1 MRADALGLFWEDRPP
16 PPKEKAEKARRTP
29 PDPVWLR
36 PDYLPGLEEAL
47 RFPVLV
53 MSNSELV
60 QASMIRDRFV
70 FDIECYINYFIAS
83 FRSVATGKAVFFEMY
98 EGHPLDV
105 GKLRWVLENITTV
118 GFNSLSY
125 DLPITLLALAGKPN
139 ALLKHAT
146 NQIINEGWRG
156 SDVLKQ
162 YKVKGVKIDHI
173 DLIEVAPLRASL
185 KIYGG
190 RLHVPRM
197 QDLPFHP
204 DTVLSPEQIAC
215 VRWYNINSDLTSTAF
230 LHECLKE
237 HIDLRTTLSNETGID
252 LRSKSDA
259 QIAEAVLG
267 EELRRRTGRRP
278 EKPVIEVGTAYR
290 YRVPNFIRYQSQ
302 LMNWALSVVANSNFL
317 VDETGSIGMPE
328 EIKALQLDINGSVYR
343 MGIGGLHSSE
353 STAAHHSDDDYV
365 LIDRD
370 VTSYYPFIILILG
383 LFPPHL
389 GPIFLDIYRGIVDRR
404 ISAKQGAS
412 KLKELLKQEGL
423 EHSIKIEYNH
433 KLETLSVIADS
444 LKITINGSFGKLGSK
459 YSILYAPDLLIQVT
473 VTGQLS
479 LLMLIER
486 LELAGIHV
494 VSANTDGIVIKC
506 PRKGQHVMDQI
517 IAQWEQD
524 TGFQT
529 EGTIYKSLYSRDV
542 NNYIAVKEDGSTKCK
557 GAYANPWASKK
568 NMAERL
574 HKNPTNTICVEAV
587 EALLTKNIPIM
598 TTVRRC
604 KDITKF
610 VSVRSVKGGA
620 VKVWDRIPPP
630 AHSSQEELLKL
641 AGFVP
646 FSKDSWVREGDTIGR
661 AAMNTER
668 AYKAAWDELSKPGL
682 TEYLGKSIRWY
693 YAVGVQGEIVYATN
707 GNKVPRSEGAKP
719 MMDLPDEFPADVDFE
734 WYEQECEKIL
744 QAIGYSSKA

>member
-16 PPKEKAEKARRTP
+16 PPKEKAEKAKRTP
-29 PDPVWLR
+29 PDPVWLK

-47 RFPVLV
+47 RFPIGV
-53 MSNSELV
+53 MTDEELV
-60 QASMIRDRFV
+60 QAAAARDRLL
-70 FDIECYINYFIAS
+70 FDIECYENYFIAS
-83 FRSVATGKAVFFEMY
+83 FRSLATGKAVFFELY
-98 EGHPLDV
+98 DGHPLDINRL
-105 GKLRWVLENITTV
+105 GWVMQNFTTV

-125 DLPITLLALAGKPN
+125 DLPITYLALAGKPT

-146 NQIINEGWRG
+146 NQIILEGWRG

-162 YKVKGVKIDHI
+162 YKVRAPKGIDHI

-204 DTVLSPEQIAC
+204 DTVLSPEQRAC

-230 LHECLKE
+230 LHECLRE
-237 HIDLRTTLSNETGID
+237 HLDLRTTLSNESGID

-259 QIAEAVLG
+259 QIAEAVIAEDLT
-267 EELRRRTGRRP
+267 RRMGRRP
-278 EKPVIEVGTAYR
+278 EKPVIDVGTSYR
-290 YRVPNFIRYQSQ
+290 YRVPHFIQYQSQ
-302 LMNWALSVVANSNFL
+302 LMNWALSVVANANFV

-328 EIKALQLDINGSVYR
+328 EIKALKLDINGSVYR

-353 STAAHHSDDDYV
+353 STAAHHSDENYI
-365 LIDRD
+365 LIDKD
-370 VTSYYPFIILILG
+370 VTSYYPFIILNLG
-383 LFPPHL
+383 LFPHHL
-389 GPIFLDIYRGIVDRR
+389 GPTFLHVYKNIVDRR
-404 ISAKQGAS
+404 IAAKARGD
-412 KLKELLKQEGL
+412 KV
-423 EHSIKIEYNH
+423 
-433 KLETLSVIADS
+433 TADS

-459 YSILYAPDLLIQVT
+459 YSILYSPDLLIQVT

-486 LELAGIHV
+486 LEMAGIHV

-506 PRKGQHVMDQI
+506 PRNGQHVMDAI
-517 IAQWEQD
+517 IAQWEKD

-529 EGTIYKSLYSRDV
+529 EGTIYKALYSRDV

-574 HKNPTNTICVEAV
+574 HKNPTTTICVEAV

-598 TTVRRC
+598 TTVRGC

-620 VKVWDRIPPP
+620 VKVWERIPPP
-630 AHSSQEELLKL
+630 AHGSQEELLRM

-646 FSKDSWVREGDTIGR
+646 FSNGSWTEADDKHGR
-661 AAMNTER
+661 YAMNVDR
-668 AYKAAWDELSKPGL
+668 AYKIAWNRLSKPGL
-682 TEYLGKSIRWY
+682 TEFLGKSIRWY
-693 YAVGVQGEIVYATN
+693 YARGVEGEIVYATN

-719 MMDLPDEFPADVDFE
+719 LMDLPKEFPEDVDFE
-734 WYEQECEKIL
+734 WYEAECEKIL
-744 QAIGYSSKA
+744 QAIGYSVAVS

>member
-16 PPKEKAEKARRTP
+16 PPKKKAEKAKRTP
-29 PDPVWLR
+29 PNPVWLK

-47 RFPVLV
+47 RFPMGV
-53 MSNSELV
+53 MTDEELV
-60 QASMIRDRFV
+60 QAAVARDRLL
-70 FDIECYINYFIAS
+70 FDIECYKNYFIAS
-83 FRSVATGKAVFFEMY
+83 FRSLSTGKTVFFELY
-98 EGHPLDV
+98 EGYPLDINR
-105 GKLRWVLENITTV
+105 LRWVMQNFTIV

-125 DLPITLLALAGKPN
+125 DLPITYLALAGKPT
-139 ALLKHAT
+139 ALLKHVS
-146 NQIINEGWRG
+146 NQIILEGWRS

-162 YKVKGVKIDHI
+162 YKVRALKGIDHI

-204 DTVLSPEQIAC
+204 DTVLSPDQRAC

-230 LHECLKE
+230 LHECLRE
-237 HIDLRTTLSNETGID
+237 HLDLRTTLSNESGID

-259 QIAEAVLG
+259 QIAEAVIAEDLT
-267 EELRRRTGRRP
+267 RRMGCRP
-278 EKPVIEVGTAYR
+278 EKPVIDVGTSYR
-290 YRVPNFIRYQSQ
+290 YRMPHFIRYQSQ
-302 LMNWALSVVANSNFL
+302 LMNWALSVVAKANFV

-328 EIKALQLDINGSVYR
+328 EIKTLKLDINGSVYR

-353 STAAHHSDDDYV
+353 STAAHHSDENYI
-365 LIDRD
+365 LIDKD
-370 VTSYYPFIILILG
+370 VTSYYPFIILNLG
-383 LFPPHL
+383 LYPHHL
-389 GPIFLDIYRGIVDRR
+389 GPTFLHVYKNIVDRR
-404 ISAKQGAS
+404 IAAKERGD
-412 KLKELLKQEGL
+412 KV
-423 EHSIKIEYNH
+423 
-433 KLETLSVIADS
+433 TADS

-459 YSILYAPDLLIQVT
+459 YSILYSPDLLIQVT

-486 LELAGIHV
+486 LEIAGIHV

-506 PRKGQHVMDQI
+506 PRNGQHVMDAI
-517 IAQWEQD
+517 ISQWEKD

-529 EGTIYKSLYSRDV
+529 EGTIYKALYSRDV

-574 HKNPTNTICVEAV
+574 HKNPTTIICVEAV

-598 TTVRRC
+598 TTVRGCR
-604 KDITKF
+604 DITKF

-620 VKVWDRIPPP
+620 VKVWERTPPP
-630 AHSSQEELLKL
+630 AHESQEELLRT

-661 AAMNTER
+661 TARNTER
-668 AYKAAWDELSKPGL
+668 AYKEARDELSKPGL

-693 YAVGVQGEIVYATN
+693 YAVAVHGEIVYATN

>member
-16 PPKEKAEKARRTP
+16 PPKEKAEKAKRTP
-29 PDPVWLR
+29 PDPVWLK

-47 RFPVLV
+47 RFPIGV
-53 MSNSELV
+53 MTDEELV
-60 QASMIRDRFV
+60 QAAAARDRLL
-70 FDIECYINYFIAS
+70 FDIECYENYFIAS
-83 FRSVATGKAVFFEMY
+83 FRSLATGKAVFFELY
-98 EGHPLDV
+98 DGHPLDINRL
-105 GKLRWVLENITTV
+105 GWVMQNFTTV

-125 DLPITLLALAGKPN
+125 DLPITYMALAGKPT

-146 NQIINEGWRG
+146 NQIILEGWRG

-162 YKVKGVKIDHI
+162 YKVRTPKGIDHI

-204 DTVLSPEQIAC
+204 DTVLSPEQRAC

-230 LHECLKE
+230 LHECLRE
-237 HIDLRTTLSNETGID
+237 HLDLRTTLSNESGID

-259 QIAEAVLG
+259 QIAEAVIAEDLT
-267 EELRRRTGRRP
+267 RRMGRRP
-278 EKPVIEVGTAYR
+278 EKPVIDVGTSYR
-290 YRVPNFIRYQSQ
+290 YRVPHFIQYQSQ
-302 LMNWALSVVANSNFL
+302 LMNWALSVVANANFV

-328 EIKALQLDINGSVYR
+328 EIKALKLDINGSVYR

-353 STAAHHSDDDYV
+353 STAAHHSDENYI
-365 LIDRD
+365 LIDKD
-370 VTSYYPFIILILG
+370 VTSYYPFIILNLG
-383 LFPPHL
+383 LFPHHL
-389 GPIFLDIYRGIVDRR
+389 GPTFLHVYKNIVDRR
-404 ISAKQGAS
+404 IAAKARGD
-412 KLKELLKQEGL
+412 KV
-423 EHSIKIEYNH
+423 
-433 KLETLSVIADS
+433 TADS

-459 YSILYAPDLLIQVT
+459 YSILYSPDLLIQVT

-486 LELAGIHV
+486 LEIAGIHV

-506 PRKGQHVMDQI
+506 PRNGQHIMDAI
-517 IAQWEQD
+517 IAQWEKD

-529 EGTIYKSLYSRDV
+529 EGTIYKALYSRDV

-574 HKNPTNTICVEAV
+574 HKNPTTTICVEAV

-598 TTVRRC
+598 TTVRGC

-620 VKVWDRIPPP
+620 VKVWERIPPP
-630 AHSSQEELLKL
+630 AHGSQEELLRM

-646 FSKDSWVREGDTIGR
+646 FSNGSWTEADDKHGR
-661 AAMNTER
+661 YAMNVDR
-668 AYKAAWDELSKPGL
+668 AYKMAWDRLSKPGL
-682 TEYLGKSIRWY
+682 TEFLGKSIRWY
-693 YAVGVQGEIVYATN
+693 YARGVEGEIVYATN

-719 MMDLPDEFPADVDFE
+719 LMDLPKEFPEDVDFE
-734 WYEQECEKIL
+734 WYEAECEKIL
-744 QAIGYSSKA
+744 QAIGYSVAVT

>member
-16 PPKEKAEKARRTP
+16 PPKEKAEKAKRTP

-53 MSNSELV
+53 MNDAEVLH
-60 QASMIRDRFV
+60 AAMTRDRLL
-70 FDIECYINYFIAS
+70 FDIECYENYFIAS
-83 FRSVATGKAVFFEMY
+83 FRSLATGKAVFFEMY
-98 EGHPLDV
+98 DGHPLDV
-105 GKLRWVLENITTV
+105 GKLRWVLENTTTV

-125 DLPITLLALAGKPN
+125 DLPITFLALAGKPN
-139 ALLKHAT
+139 ALLKRAT
-146 NQIINEGWRG
+146 NQIILEGWRG
-156 SDVLKQ
+156 SDVMKQ

-230 LHECLKE
+230 LHECLRD
-237 HIDLRTTLSNETGID
+237 HLDLRTTLSNETGID

-259 QIAEAVLG
+259 QIAEAVIA
-267 EELRRRTGRRP
+267 EEMTRRMGRRP
-278 EKPVIEVGTAYR
+278 EKPVIEVGTAYS
-290 YRVPNFIRYQSQ
+290 YRVPHFIRYQSQ
-302 LMNWALSVVANSNFL
+302 LMNWALSVVANANFL

-353 STAAHHSDDDYV
+353 STAAHHSDENYI
-365 LIDRD
+365 LIDKD
-370 VTSYYPFIILILG
+370 VTSYYPFIILNLG
-383 LFPPHL
+383 LYPHHL
-389 GPIFLDIYRGIVDRR
+389 GPTFLHVYKNIVDRR
-404 ISAKQGAS
+404 IAAKERGD
-412 KLKELLKQEGL
+412 KV
-423 EHSIKIEYNH
+423 
-433 KLETLSVIADS
+433 TADS

-459 YSILYAPDLLIQVT
+459 YSILYSPDLLIQVT

-587 EALLTKNIPIM
+587 EALLTKNVPIM
-598 TTVRRC
+598 TTVRGC

-707 GNKVPRSEGAKP
+707 GNKVPRSDGAKP

-744 QAIGYSSKA
+744 QVIGYSSKA

>member
-16 PPKEKAEKARRTP
+16 PPKEKAEKAKRTP
-29 PDPVWLR
+29 PDPVWLK

-47 RFPVLV
+47 RFP
-53 MSNSELV
+53 MTIMTDEELV
-60 QASMIRDRFV
+60 QAAMARDRLL
-70 FDIECYINYFIAS
+70 FDIECYQNYFIAS
-83 FRSVATGKAVFFEMY
+83 FRSLATGKAVFFEMY
-98 EGHPLDV
+98 DGHPLDINRL
-105 GKLRWVLENITTV
+105 GWVMQNFTTV

-125 DLPITLLALAGKPN
+125 DLPVTYLALAGKPN

-146 NQIINEGWRG
+146 NQIIVEGWRG

-162 YKVKGVKIDHI
+162 YKVKAPKGIDHI

-190 RLHVPRM
+190 RLNVPRM

-230 LHECLKE
+230 LHECLRD
-237 HIDLRTTLSNETGID
+237 HLDIRTTLSNECGID

-259 QIAEAVLG
+259 QIAEAVIAD
-267 EELRRRTGRRP
+267 ELTRRAGRRP
-278 EKPVIEVGTAYR
+278 EKPTIDVGTAYR
-290 YRVPNFIRYQSQ
+290 YRVPHFIRYQSP

-328 EIKALQLDINGSVYR
+328 EIKSLQLDINGSVYR

-353 STAAHHSDDDYV
+353 STAAHHSDDNYI
-365 LIDRD
+365 LIDKD
-370 VTSYYPFIILILG
+370 VTSYYPFIILNLG
-383 LFPPHL
+383 LFPHHL
-389 GPIFLDIYRGIVDRR
+389 GPAFLHVYKNIVDRR
-404 ISAKQGAS
+404 IAAKERGD
-412 KLKELLKQEGL
+412 K
-423 EHSIKIEYNH
+423 
-433 KLETLSVIADS
+433 VIADS

-459 YSILYAPDLLIQVT
+459 YSILYSPDLLIQVT

-486 LELAGIHV
+486 LEIAGIHV

-506 PRKGQHVMDQI
+506 PRKGQDVMESI
-517 IAQWEQD
+517 IAQWEKD

-529 EGTIYKSLYSRDV
+529 EGTIYKALYSRDV

-574 HKNPTNTICVEAV
+574 HKNPTTTICVEAV

-598 TTVRRC
+598 TTVRGC

-620 VKVWDRIPPP
+620 VKVWERIPPP
-630 AHSSQEELLKL
+630 AHGSQEELLRI

-646 FSKDSWVREGDTIGR
+646 FSNGSWTEADDKHGR
-661 AAMNTER
+661 HAMNVDR
-668 AYKAAWDELSKPGL
+668 AYKIAWDRLSKPGL
-682 TEYLGKSIRWY
+682 TEFLGKSIRWY
-693 YAVGVQGEIVYATN
+693 YARGVEGEIVYATN

-719 MMDLPDEFPADVDFE
+719 LMDLPKEFPEDVDFE
-734 WYEQECEKIL
+734 WYEAECEKIL
-744 QAIGYSSKA
+744 QAIGYSVAVS

>member
-16 PPKEKAEKARRTP
+16 PPKEKAEKAKRTP
-29 PDPVWLR
+29 PDPVWLK

-47 RFPVLV
+47 RFPIGV
-53 MSNSELV
+53 MTDEELV
-60 QASMIRDRFV
+60 QAAASRDRLL
-70 FDIECYINYFIAS
+70 FDIECYENYFIAS
-83 FRSVATGKAVFFEMY
+83 FRSLATGKAVFFELY
-98 EGHPLDV
+98 DGHPLDINRL
-105 GKLRWVLENITTV
+105 GWVMQNFTTV

-125 DLPITLLALAGKPN
+125 DLPITYLALAGKPT

-146 NQIINEGWRG
+146 NQIILEGWRG

-162 YKVKGVKIDHI
+162 YKVRAPKGIDHI

-204 DTVLSPEQIAC
+204 DTVLSPEQRAC

-230 LHECLKE
+230 LHECLRE
-237 HIDLRTTLSNETGID
+237 HLDLRTTLSNESGID

-259 QIAEAVLG
+259 QIAEAVIAEDLT
-267 EELRRRTGRRP
+267 RRMGRRP
-278 EKPVIEVGTAYR
+278 EKPVIDVGTSYR
-290 YRVPNFIRYQSQ
+290 YRVPHFIQYQSQ
-302 LMNWALSVVANSNFL
+302 LMNWALSVVANANFV

-328 EIKALQLDINGSVYR
+328 EIKALKLDINGSIYR

-353 STAAHHSDDDYV
+353 STAAHHSDENYI
-365 LIDRD
+365 LIDKD
-370 VTSYYPFIILILG
+370 VTSYYPFIILNLG
-383 LFPPHL
+383 LFPHHL
-389 GPIFLDIYRGIVDRR
+389 GPTFLHVYKNIVNRR
-404 ISAKQGAS
+404 IAAKARGD
-412 KLKELLKQEGL
+412 KV
-423 EHSIKIEYNH
+423 
-433 KLETLSVIADS
+433 TADS

-459 YSILYAPDLLIQVT
+459 YSILYSPDLLIQVT

-486 LELAGIHV
+486 LEMAGIHV

-506 PRKGQHVMDQI
+506 PRNWQHVMDAI
-517 IAQWEQD
+517 IAQWEKD

-529 EGTIYKSLYSRDV
+529 EGTIYKALYSRDV
-542 NNYIAVKEDGSTKCK
+542 NNYIAVKDDGSTKCK

-574 HKNPTNTICVEAV
+574 HKNPTTTICVEAV

-598 TTVRRC
+598 TTVRGC

-620 VKVWDRIPPP
+620 VKVWERIPPP
-630 AHSSQEELLKL
+630 AHGSQEELLRM

-646 FSKDSWVREGDTIGR
+646 FSNGSWTEADDKHGR
-661 AAMNTER
+661 YAMNVDR
-668 AYKAAWDELSKPGL
+668 AYKIAWDRLSKPGL
-682 TEYLGKSIRWY
+682 TEFLGKSIRWY
-693 YAVGVQGEIVYATN
+693 YARGVEGEIVYATN

-719 MMDLPDEFPADVDFE
+719 LMDLPKEFPEDVDFE
-734 WYEQECEKIL
+734 WYEAECEKIL
-744 QAIGYSSKA
+744 QAIGYSVAVS